1 MKVISTELQG
11 NDGLMAKVFPNEKN
25 ETLFHP
31 LQIAVLDKEVALT
44 RKEAWQFIA
53 QVINAL
59 RQTA

>member
-1 MKVISTELQG
+1 
-11 NDGLMAKVFPNEKN
+11 MAKVFPNEKN